1 MKKQFNRMKQLAN
14 QTVGRAEKTEVLS
27 DDLLQIERRM
37 ELVRVVSHNTHKK
50 MASCLQGHIGAEAEK
65 RHKKLPLTA
74 LSQAMV
80 EGGNQLGEDSLIG
93 KMMEACGEV
102 ENRLATELM
111 QHELQMEKE
120 VLDPLSQLAEVEIP
134 NILKQRKQLAKLVLD
149 YDSARARW
157 LQATKSI
164 ISGTNTQAL
173 TAKADLLKEEVDEA
187 MNKVELCKD
196 QLAAD
201 MYSFFSK
208 EGDYAHYFVTLL
220 EAQADYHRKSL
231 TVLESVLPTIQA
243 QQDSWMEKPAFGTAL
258 DDHLKR
264 SGREI
269 ALPMEACVMMLLE
282 TGMKEEGLFRIAA
295 GASKLKKLKAALD
308 CSTSQLEEFYSDP
321 HAVAGALKSYLRE
334 LPEPLMTFQLYEDW
348 IQASSVPDPDKRL
361 QALWLVCDQLPKN
374 NKNNLRY
381 LVKFLARLA
390 QDSEVNKMTP
400 SNISIVLGPNLLWA
414 KTEGTLA
421 EMAAATSVH
430 VVAII
435 EPIIQHADWFFPEE
449 VEFNVSGMFVMPTP
463 ASNHSSQLD
472 YDCSSVER
480 KRPGSMVGPENDAAR
495 KDNTS
500 NKHSDHGL
508 RRGSNT
514 LGRKQHT
521 SPAFQPP
528 LPPVEAQ
535 MPAPGAGQAPQ
546 ALAEAQPQP
555 WAGGSGPD
563 AGQHSLVQG
572 LAALAAAQQLLAQHT
587 EELSPKLREPAAAPT
602 PVPQRNGSG
611 GGGSSGTSGSGSMGP
626 SPHTMRRGT
635 KKQAPAPPKPSN
647 PPPCQ
652 PPNPSGSASTQ
663 SLSPPSRPPSSHS
676 PTSPTSPTP
685 CATPRRSSNNQP
697 PIHAPNHPPPEPP
710 THSSPP
716 APPASGPQPCGDQ
729 PSSEP
734 SPPGTP
740 TPPDSPPPAA
750 SAGQDAAAPPTQSP
764 FQSGS
769 LPRPRPVP
777 KPRNRPNIPPPPQ
790 PGALSG
796 EPNGVCGA
804 AYKLTDPATS
814 LKGPARALAPE
825 LAVDQQPGTAAS
837 SSSSS
842 SSCLLLPRDCDLDTE
857 STAL

>member
-50 MASCLQGHIGAEAEK
+50 MVSCLQGHIGAEAEK

-74 LSQAMV
+74 LSQAMT
-80 EGGNQLGEDSLIG
+80 EGGSQLGEDSLIG
-93 KMMEACGEV
+93 KMMEVCGDA
-102 ENRLATELM
+102 ENRLASELM
-111 QHELQMEKE
+111 QHELQIEKD

-231 TVLESVLPTIQA
+231 TVLETVLPTIQA
-243 QQDSWMEKPAFGTAL
+243 QQDSWTEKPAFGTGL
-258 DDHLKR
+258 DEHLKR

-269 ALPMEACVMMLLE
+269 ALPIEACVMMLLE

-334 LPEPLMTFQLYEDW
+334 LPEPLMTFQLYDEW
-348 IQASSVPDPDKRL
+348 IQASSVSDPDKRL
-361 QALWLVCDQLPKN
+361 QALWVVCDKLPKN

-381 LVKFLARLA
+381 LVKFLAKLA
-390 QDSEVNKMTP
+390 QESEQNKMTP

-414 KTEGTLA
+414 KTEGSLA

-430 VVAII
+430 VVAIV
-435 EPIIQHADWFFPEE
+435 EPIIQHADWFFPED

-463 ASNHSSQLD
+463 ASNHNNHLD
-472 YDCSSVER
+472 YDSGTIER
-480 KRPGSMVGPENDAAR
+480 KRPGSMVGPENDTGR
-495 KDNTS
+495 KDN
-500 NKHSDHGL
+500 
-508 RRGSNT
+508 
-514 LGRKQHT
+514 
-521 SPAFQPP
+521 
-528 LPPVEAQ
+528 
-535 MPAPGAGQAPQ
+535 
-546 ALAEAQPQP
+546 
-555 WAGGSGPD
+555 
-563 AGQHSLVQG
+563 
-572 LAALAAAQQLLAQHT
+572 
-587 EELSPKLREPAAAPT
+587 PKLRDSTSTPT
-602 PVPQRNGSG
+602 PALQRNGSG
-611 GGGSSGTSGSGSMGP
+611 GGSQAAGQLGTGTPAAGSMGP
-626 SPHTMRRGT
+626 SPHMMRRGT
-635 KKQAPAPPKPSN
+635 KKQAPAPPKPTN
-647 PPPCQ
+647 PPPSQ
-652 PPNPSGSASTQ
+652 PCNSVNHSSSSVSSQTFSST
-663 SLSPPSRPPSSHS
+663 PRPLSSHS
-676 PTSPTSPTP
+676 STSVTSPTSHPS
-685 CATPRRSSNNQP
+685 ATHRRHSSNQP
-697 PIHAPNHPPPEPP
+697 PIQAPSHPPPEPP
-710 THSSPP
+710 TQANPSV
-716 APPASGPQPCGDQ
+716 QPTSLGQPSGDQ
-729 PSSEP
+729 HSADP

-740 TPPDSPPPAA
+740 TPPDTPPPCTN
-750 SAGQDAAAPPTQSP
+750 SQDAVTPPSP
-764 FQSGS
+764 SPSPYQSGS

-790 PGALSG
+790 PTTVTN
-796 EPNGVCGA
+796 ETNGICTKMMDPVIPF
-804 AYKLTDPATS
+804 LT
-814 LKGPARALAPE
+814 
-825 LAVDQQPGTAAS
+825 AVDQQLPTATAFS

-842 SSCLLLPRDCDLDTE
+842 PPLPKDCDLESE
-857 STAL
+857 STVL